1 MHVIGLIGGIAS
13 GKSAVAKELASL
25 GAVVLD
31 ADATAHEV
39 LDRPRV
45 QKALV
50 NRWGKEILDA
60 DSRIDRSAVA
70 DRVFSKTNEGR
81 EDLDFL
87 EDQLHPVI
95 REEFEAEISRLA
107 QTSTPAVVIDA
118 PLLLEA
124 GWRELCNVLLFVDS
138 PLAERRSRAE
148 NLRNWSAQEFAA
160 REAAQLPI
168 EEKRRHATH
177 VIANDGS
184 LESLITRVHQF
195 WQTVS

>member
-70 DRVFSKTNEGR
+70 ERVFSKTNEGR

-87 EDQLHPVI
+87 EGQLHPVI
-95 REEFEAEISRLA
+95 RQEFEAEISRLGA
-107 QTSTPAVVIDA
+107 NLDA
-118 PLLLEA
+118 
-124 GWRELCNVLLFVDS
+124 S
-138 PLAERRSRAE
+138 SSYRRSIVARSGLEGA
-148 NLRNWSAQEFAA
+148 LRCAA
-160 REAAQLPI
+160 
-168 EEKRRHATH
+168 
-177 VIANDGS
+177 VC
-184 LESLITRVHQF
+184 
-195 WQTVS
+195 